1 MNDLKSKESISLN
14 EFKELIELPE
24 TKALALVDSEGL
36 IKFCNKTFSRLFL
49 LKECDSFNELDSE
62 PNMGSLINNIM
73 SSKYSS
79 FHFDLFIFQTD
90 SIPFS
95 SYVVDLDRIMIDGKE
110 LFLLIFTSLEERKG
124 LEEKINSLHNAL
136 DYGDVSVI
144 ITDENGKINYV
155 SKAFEKIL
163 SKGIENLYDKPIA
176 EELSIFLNESDKKEI
191 QNSVLNKTEWIKIIS
206 SDGYSKEIW
215 FKELKF
221 YPVRQSESESLKF
234 ILTANDITNYILKN
248 RIVQKSEKQ
257 QKAIINNISDP
268 LVILKGEKDKFKFEN
283 ANESFLE
290 SFKLKKEDSFGKEI
304 EFLFPEDFYLTI
316 INHLLNNDDFINT
329 NKRVYYSNKIT
340 ERDYQIKIS
349 SLVDEFEHNQLYIV
363 SLNDITEQLQNQKV
377 LREAYEKEMKLNRLK
392 TAFLA
397 NMSHEIRTPLNAIVG
412 YADLLEDD
420 IINKD
425 YQNVAEMSVFLK
437 DGVNRLLNLVENIL
451 EVAKLESGE
460 DDLDFESVSVNSLI
474 RTYFESQQNILEQ
487 RNIGVDFRLS
497 TENPQIKTDESK
509 FKKIMLEL
517 IDNSIKYNK
526 PNGKILM
533 STSISEDN
541 VILELIDTG
550 IGIRNEK
557 LSQILEPFLQDTDEG
572 YRRKYEGAGLGLTI
586 ANKLTTLLGGKLELT
601 SAENIGT
608 KVTLTFQ
615 LAS

>member
-460 DDLDFESVSVNSLI
+460 DDLDFEPVSVNSLL

-601 SAENIGT
+601 SAKNIGT

>member
-144 ITDENGKINYV
+144 ITDEDGKINYV

-460 DDLDFESVSVNSLI
+460 DDLDFEPVSVNSLL

>member
-460 DDLDFESVSVNSLI
+460 DDLDFEPVSVNSLL

>member
-460 DDLDFESVSVNSLI
+460 DDLDFEPVQLI
-474 RTYFESQQNILEQ
+474 HY
-487 RNIGVDFRLS
+487 
-497 TENPQIKTDESK
+497 
-509 FKKIMLEL
+509 
-517 IDNSIKYNK
+517 
-526 PNGKILM
+526 
-533 STSISEDN
+533 
-541 VILELIDTG
+541 
-550 IGIRNEK
+550 
-557 LSQILEPFLQDTDEG
+557 
-572 YRRKYEGAGLGLTI
+572 
-586 ANKLTTLLGGKLELT
+586 
-601 SAENIGT
+601 
-608 KVTLTFQ
+608 
-615 LAS
+615 

>member
-586 ANKLTTLLGGKLELT
+586 SNKLTTLLGGKLELT

>member
-1 MNDLKSKESISLN
+1 
-14 EFKELIELPE
+14 
-24 TKALALVDSEGL
+24 
-36 IKFCNKTFSRLFL
+36 
-49 LKECDSFNELDSE
+49 
-62 PNMGSLINNIM
+62 
-73 SSKYSS
+73 
-79 FHFDLFIFQTD
+79 
-90 SIPFS
+90 
-95 SYVVDLDRIMIDGKE
+95 
-110 LFLLIFTSLEERKG
+110 
-124 LEEKINSLHNAL
+124 
-136 DYGDVSVI
+136 
-144 ITDENGKINYV
+144 
-155 SKAFEKIL
+155 
-163 SKGIENLYDKPIA
+163 
-176 EELSIFLNESDKKEI
+176 
-191 QNSVLNKTEWIKIIS
+191 
-206 SDGYSKEIW
+206 
-215 FKELKF
+215 
-221 YPVRQSESESLKF
+221 
-234 ILTANDITNYILKN
+234 
-248 RIVQKSEKQ
+248 
-257 QKAIINNISDP
+257 
-268 LVILKGEKDKFKFEN
+268 
-283 ANESFLE
+283 
-290 SFKLKKEDSFGKEI
+290 
-304 EFLFPEDFYLTI
+304 
-316 INHLLNNDDFINT
+316 
-329 NKRVYYSNKIT
+329 
-340 ERDYQIKIS
+340 
-349 SLVDEFEHNQLYIV
+349 
-363 SLNDITEQLQNQKV
+363 
-377 LREAYEKEMKLNRLK
+377 MKLNRLK

>member
-601 SAENIGT
+601 SAKNIGT

>member
-1 MNDLKSKESISLN
+1 M
-14 EFKELIELPE
+14 
-24 TKALALVDSEGL
+24 
-36 IKFCNKTFSRLFL
+36 
-49 LKECDSFNELDSE
+49 
-62 PNMGSLINNIM
+62 
-73 SSKYSS
+73 
-79 FHFDLFIFQTD
+79 
-90 SIPFS
+90 
-95 SYVVDLDRIMIDGKE
+95 
-110 LFLLIFTSLEERKG
+110 
-124 LEEKINSLHNAL
+124 
-136 DYGDVSVI
+136 
-144 ITDENGKINYV
+144 
-155 SKAFEKIL
+155 
-163 SKGIENLYDKPIA
+163 
-176 EELSIFLNESDKKEI
+176 
-191 QNSVLNKTEWIKIIS
+191 
-206 SDGYSKEIW
+206 
-215 FKELKF
+215 KF

-460 DDLDFESVSVNSLI
+460 DDLDFEPVSVNSLL

>member
-460 DDLDFESVSVNSLI
+460 DDLDFESVSVNSLL